1 MRWFYSNK
9 RQSKQGG
16 WFKMVLNYSYYSQ
29 IHQWMIISSI
39 RSIISS
45 QFAGL
50 FPLISSLFLHQERLL
65 LRGRWDGTNQGAS
78 ELLNITVGTQSIS
91 PLYWAIESGSL
102 NTAKAM
108 LEESHL
114 EIECWL
120 TGDENRWWKQVMK
133 TGDENRWWKQ
143 VINRW
148 FPSFSREIIFNHL

>member
-1 MRWFYSNK
+1 MHVRYILWNWCNLNCLNSMRLQDLPGGCNK
-9 RQSKQGG
+9 RQSKKGG
-16 WFKMVLNYSYYSQ
+16 WFKMVLNYSQ

-133 TGDENRWWKQ
+133 TGD
-143 VINRW
+143 
-148 FPSFSREIIFNHL
+148 